1 MLRSLDAL
9 AVRQLRSQPLRAVLT
24 AFGVV
29 LGVAIVF
36 SVLLLVGTIRHTMDD
51 VFDSA
56 LGKTDVVVS
65 PKAGLLPDRAVAD
78 ARATPGVRDAGG
90 MVGAIVTR
98 LDERNR
104 PITDNN
110 GQIMVA
116 GYDPERFPP
125 YDFRMVEGRGIATG
139 RELIVERNWAKDT
152 GTDIGERV
160 SVATPTGP
168 AHLPVVGIF
177 RFSSGL
183 SLGGIG
189 LAAMP
194 LQAARNL
201 MDQPHGWIQVSVS
214 AEDRDAAAGLITKL
228 RDRMPDG
235 AKVQTPAA
243 VADDFKSQLDAMNI
257 VLFFFSGVAL
267 FVGAFLIL
275 NSFNMT
281 ILQRMRELGMLRTLG
296 ASRRRIVRIVLDEAL
311 VLAAAGTIVG
321 LAVGIGLAA
330 VLVALMRGLGW
341 PIGNLHVDAGSA
353 ITAAVVG
360 IIVTLGAALWP
371 ARRAGRIA
379 PIRAILGTAGVRRT
393 PRPVRGVIGVAL
405 MLPGLILGGSFWFGS
420 GAEEGGL
427 AALLGIAMTMAM
439 FLGMALLAPFMIG
452 PVIRALGVP
461 FRALF
466 PAGGRLAVD
475 ALVTNPMRTAATAVA
490 LTIGLSVVVVNA
502 SMSNSLT
509 ATVSDQI
516 EANFARDFEIQAR
529 GHSLEDGG
537 GPGVPT
543 ALRARIAAMPETRA
557 VTPVRSLYTDL
568 PGTETETPGLIV
580 GYDPALYG
588 LMDETPIR
596 GVDRAQALREVAA
609 GGVLLGGTYA
619 DAAGLQRGDT
629 LLLDGSYGRRR
640 ARVVGVL
647 DTISSFAG
655 NTFQMSLR
663 TMEAVYG
670 RTPDAQLAVRARSGA
685 QATALQRRL
694 DALVAQEYPNL
705 ELQSAAGAQ
714 QEVEDEISAQ
724 FNLFNG
730 ILAVAVLVSLLGVV
744 NTLAMSVIE
753 RTREIGV
760 LRALGAS
767 RWKVRRT
774 MLDESLLITFA
785 GAITGVGFGAAIGWF
800 WMRGLDD
807 VLPGIAFHFPTGTTI
822 TVAVAA
828 IVLGTLAAILP
839 ARRAAKLD
847 VLDALKYE

>member
-24 AFGVV
+24 TFGVV

-56 LGKTDVVVS
+56 LGKTDVVVT

-98 LDERNR
+98 LDDRNE
-104 PITDNN
+104 PVTDNN
-110 GQIMVA
+110 GQIMLA
-116 GYDPERFPP
+116 GYDPQRFPP
-125 YDFRMVEGRGIATG
+125 YDFRMVEGRSITSG

-152 GTDIGERV
+152 GTKIGERL

-177 RFSSGL
+177 KFSNGL
-183 SLGGIG
+183 SLGGVG

-201 MDQPHGWIQVSVS
+201 MDQPSGWIQISVS
-214 AEDRDAAAGLITKL
+214 ATDRDAAADLIAQL
-228 RDRMPDG
+228 REAMPDG
-235 AKVQTPAA
+235 SKVQTPAA
-243 VADDFKSQLDAMNI
+243 VADDLKGQLDAMNI
-257 VLFFFSGVAL
+257 VLYFFSGVAL

-281 ILQRMRELGMLRTLG
+281 VLQRMRELGMLRTLG
-296 ASRRRIVRIVLDEAL
+296 ASRRKIMRIVLDEAL
-311 VLAAAGTIVG
+311 VLAVVGTVIG
-321 LAVGIGLAA
+321 LGVGIGLAA
-330 VLVALMRGLGW
+330 ILVALMTGLGW
-341 PIGNLHVDAGSA
+341 PIGSLHVDAGSA
-353 ITAAVVG
+353 ITASVVG
-360 IIVTLGAALWP
+360 IVVTLGAALWP

-393 PRPVRGVIGVAL
+393 PRPVRGVIGLAL
-405 MLPGLILGGSFWFGS
+405 MLPGMILGGDFWFGS
-420 GAEEGGL
+420 GAEEGGP
-427 AALLGIAMTMAM
+427 AALLGIAMTMAI
-439 FLGMALLAPFMIG
+439 FLGMALLASFVIG
-452 PVIRALGVP
+452 PVIRFLGVP

-475 ALVTNPMRTAATAVA
+475 ALTTNPMRTAATAVA

-543 ALRARIAAMPETRA
+543 ALRSRIAAMPETRA

-568 PGTETETPGLIV
+568 PGTETQGLIV
-580 GYDPALYG
+580 GYDPAVYG
-588 LMDETPIR
+588 LMDKAPVR
-596 GVDRAQALREVAA
+596 GVDREQALREVAA

-619 DAAGLQRGDT
+619 DKAGLERGDT

-663 TMEAVYG
+663 TMETVYG
-670 RTPDAQLAVRARSGA
+670 RTPDAQLAVKARSDA
-685 QATALQRRL
+685 EATALQRRL
-694 DALVAQEYPNL
+694 DALVRQEFPNL

-714 QEVEDEISAQ
+714 QEVEDQISAQ

-730 ILAVAVLVSLLGVV
+730 IVAIAVLVSILGVV

-774 MLDESLLITFA
+774 MLDESLLITLA
-785 GAITGVGFGAAIGWF
+785 GAITGIGFGAVIGWF
-800 WMRGLDD
+800 WMRGLDE
-807 VLPGIAFHFPTGTTI
+807 VLPGIAFHFPTATTI

-847 VLDALKYE
+847 VLEALKYE